1 MPYTGYI
8 STKKNQGNPRLL
20 EVQDHCA
27 KTRTMSQRQPCASEP
42 CLAELLQYL
51 PGWSRN
57 RLPRFPQFHSH
68 MDRKFIRFC
77 LIFECLPHD
86 SYGKKKQ
93 TNNPALL
100 QALQSNKKDT
110 KVWSRSPFYS
120 NTAQHTAGTQVFIE
134 QRLTQGE
141 EYST

>member
-93 TNNPALL
+93 TTQPCCKLSSLTRRTPRFGPAHHFIPTPPNTLRAPKYLL
-100 QALQSNKKDT
+100 NS
-110 KVWSRSPFYS
+110 
-120 NTAQHTAGTQVFIE
+120 G
-134 QRLTQGE
+134 
-141 EYST
+141 